1 MLLVLFRPEVMVKE
15 KVQQLSAVKCKFSS
29 SSHLSSNGTKA
40 IKPLITFERENTVCM
55 SGFIKRPLILV
66 LDGLSKA
73 L

>member
-1 MLLVLFRPEVMVKE
+1 MLLVVSSPEVMVKE
-15 KVQQLSAVKCKFSS
+15 KVQQLTAVKCKFSS

-40 IKPLITFERENTVCM
+40 IKPLIAFERENTVCM

-66 LDGLSKA
+66 LDELSKA